1 MGVFKK
7 ITNELITQITYLGG
21 AVVFGFVM
29 VILLSLGFV
38 FEFLRLALGLV
49 ASYFVIVVIRS
60 IYFVN
65 RPKRQSYSN
74 FIEKLDA
81 SSFPSNH
88 SIRIVLLSLILLELS
103 SSIFASICLVLIALL
118 VFFSRW
124 YLKKHF
130 FVDIVAGA
138 FFGAIIHFGV
148 LFIF

>member
-7 ITNELITQITYLGG
+7 ISDELLTQITYLGG
-21 AVVFGFVM
+21 VVVFGFVM
-29 VILLSLGFV
+29 VILLSFGFV

-49 ASYFVIVVIRS
+49 ASYFLIVVIRS

-65 RPKRQSYSN
+65 RPLKQEFSN
-74 FIEKLDA
+74 FIERLDA

-103 SSIFASICLVLIALL
+103 SSVFASVCIVLIVLL

-130 FVDIVAGA
+130 LVDILAGA
-138 FFGAIIHFGV
+138 FLGAIIHFGV
-148 LFIF
+148 LSIF